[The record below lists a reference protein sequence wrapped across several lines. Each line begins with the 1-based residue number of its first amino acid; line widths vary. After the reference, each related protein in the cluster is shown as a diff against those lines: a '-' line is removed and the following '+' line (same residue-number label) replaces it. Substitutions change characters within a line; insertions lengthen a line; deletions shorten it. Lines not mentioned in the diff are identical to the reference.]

1 MPSNDLEVVV
11 RNEWEQY
18 KNIIQYGVKFIKSVD
33 RKGKISFKNNLPNKS
48 DTQIIHIRPH
58 SKMAAYQFNN
68 GESYGNVERDAN
80 MLPNGEYMT
89 TQSFWIN
96 NNYILK
102 SLKDY

>member
-1 MPSNDLEVVV
+1 MRSNM
-11 RNEWEQY
+11 Y
-18 KNIIQYGVKFIKSVD
+18 
-33 RKGKISFKNNLPNKS
+33 
-48 DTQIIHIRPH
+48 
-58 SKMAAYQFNN
+58 N

-102 SLKDY
+102 QLKDY